1 MYFFLRYLRKTIG
14 KASKRRKEAHTRG
27 CMCAVRDYIM
37 GRKNIYISKEITLLM
52 SNLTTLEKVKLALYF
67 SVISYVI
74 ASIIIFAV
82 LLVGAIGMLYAL
94 NEVGK
99 AISALPIPGLSSA
112 VSIPWQVYAGLILA
126 IIGVF
131 AGFLFEF
138 RLFGEAKKARLYGL
152 SLSAVNEPLMIF
164 VITWFLIGLG
174 LYIAFPSVT
183 FMLFIA
189 IGALALLVGFRLY
202 FSPSASRSPELP
214 LAGSIIM
221 IIGAVLMYII
231 GPSQIYGIF
240 NQLAKLSNIGGVNLA
255 QYLPP
260 LSGPFFS
267 ELHAEGAAILILTVF
282 TLAYMFLPQ
291 NVNTRLISW
300 LPPISAMIFSAGL
313 AYFGFSLAS
322 VMNNLLSL
330 TGVAQQFLGIFSS
343 VAGSLSTY
351 VSILQLIFVLGLLS
365 GLLLGIS
372 GLLAFIALLAWL
384 ATQLSPPLQTMPPP
398 PPPPPPT

>member
-1 MYFFLRYLRKTIG
+1 
-14 KASKRRKEAHTRG
+14 
-27 CMCAVRDYIM
+27 
-37 GRKNIYISKEITLLM
+37 M

-74 ASIIIFAV
+74 ASTIIFV
-82 LLVGAIGMLYAL
+82 FLLVGAIGMLYVI
-94 NEVGK
+94 NEVNK
-99 AISALPIPGLSSA
+99 AIGALPIPGLSSA
-112 VSIPWQVYAGLILA
+112 VSISWQVYAGLILA
-126 IIGVF
+126 IIGIF

-152 SLSAVNEPLMIF
+152 SLSAINEPLMIF

-174 LYIAFPSVT
+174 FYIASPSIT

-189 IGALALLVGFRLY
+189 IGALALLIGFRLY
-202 FSPSASRSPELP
+202 FSPLASRSPELP

-240 NQLAKLSNIGGVNLA
+240 NQLSKLSNIGGVNLA

-260 LSGPFFS
+260 LFGPFFS
-267 ELHAEGAAILILTVF
+267 ELHAEAAAILILTVF

-300 LPPISAMIFSAGL
+300 LLPISAIIFSAGL

-322 VMNNLLSL
+322 VMNNFLSIA
-330 TGVAQQFLGIFSS
+330 GMVQQIFGFFPSL
-343 VAGSLSTY
+343 AGSLSTY
-351 VSILQLIFVLGLLS
+351 VSILQVIFVLGLLS

-372 GLLAFIALLAWL
+372 GLLAFIALSAWL
-384 ATQLSPPLQTMPPP
+384 ATRLSPLLQTTPPPPP